1 MKKKIIIT
9 VFLVFWTA
17 VLIFVYR
24 YVNRERAEI
33 KYYRSTDMA
42 TGEEF

>member
-9 VFLVFWTA
+9 VFLVFWAA
-17 VLIFVYR
+17 VFIFVYR

-42 TGEEF
+42 TEEEF

>member
-1 MKKKIIIT
+1 MKKKIIIP
-9 VFLVFWTA
+9 VFLVFWAT
-17 VLIFVYR
+17 VFIFVYR